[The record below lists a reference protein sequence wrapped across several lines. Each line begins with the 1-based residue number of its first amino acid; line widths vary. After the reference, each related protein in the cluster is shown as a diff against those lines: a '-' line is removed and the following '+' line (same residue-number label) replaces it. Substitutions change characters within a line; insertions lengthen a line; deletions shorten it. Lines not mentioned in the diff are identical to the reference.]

1 MFAHLRTLRLAA
13 WLGWQL
19 ETNWASPWLFA
30 LYMLVKP
37 VCGSLMLVCMFYAA
51 DQAARAGAV
60 PGIGRAG
67 IAPEF
72 LPYMYVSNACY
83 GLVGTV
89 MFGLSYAVVRD
100 REHYRMMKYV
110 YISPAHFQTYVLG
123 RGAARGAEGTIG
135 GVLNIT
141 VGLILFAQVRAAV
154 GIDVPWL
161 FLYLLVG
168 GMMLW
173 ACGMLL
179 AAACLNMSRNGM
191 FLSEGIAG
199 LVYLLIGALML
210 WACGMILA
218 AACLNM
224 SRNGMFLSE
233 GIAGVVYLLSGV
245 VFPLKALPEWIQ
257 AIGHSLP
264 TTYWL
269 EGMRRALM
277 GPVPEKLRGPLS
289 DWSNAQL
296 ALTLCATTAV
306 LVLAAQL
313 FWRWSERRAWRN
325 GKLEENAGV

>member
-1 MFAHLRTLRLAA
+1 MREHLRTLRLAA

-51 DQAARAGAV
+51 DAAAKSGAV
-60 PGIGRAG
+60 GVSGRAG
-67 IAPEF
+67 LAPAF
-72 LPYMYVSNACY
+72 LPFMYVSNACY

-100 REHYRMMKYV
+100 REHYRMLKYV
-110 YISPAHFQTYVLG
+110 YISPAHFQTYFLG
-123 RGAARGAEGTIG
+123 RGLARAAEGTVG
-135 GVLNIT
+135 GVLN
-141 VGLILFAQVRAAV
+141 VLAGLVLFAQVRDAV
-154 GIDVPWL
+154 DEIDWGWL
-161 FLYLLVG
+161 VVFL
-168 GMMLW
+168 
-173 ACGMLL
+173 A
-179 AAACLNMSRNGM
+179 
-191 FLSEGIAG
+191 
-199 LVYLLIGALML
+199 IGSVML

-233 GIAGVVYLLSGV
+233 GIAGLVYLLSGV
-245 VFPLKALPEWIQ
+245 VFPLGVLPVWVQ
-257 AIGHSLP
+257 WVGLSLP

-277 GPVPEKLRGPLS
+277 GPVPDQLHGPLS
-289 DWSNAQL
+289 GWTAGEL
-296 ALTLCATTAV
+296 ALMLAATTAV
-306 LVLAAQL
+306 LVVVAQL
-313 FWRWSERRAWRN
+313 FWRWSERRAWKL

>member
-1 MFAHLRTLRLAA
+1 MLAHLRTLRLAA

-37 VCGSLMLVCMFYAA
+37 VCGSLMLVCMFHAA
-51 DQAARAGAV
+51 DQAMKAGAV
-60 PGIGRAG
+60 PAAGRAG
-67 IAPEF
+67 LGPEF
-72 LPYMYVSNACY
+72 LAYMYVSNACY
-83 GLVGTV
+83 GFVGSI

-100 REHYRMMKYV
+100 REHYRMLKYI
-110 YISPAHFQTYVLG
+110 YISPAHFQTYFLG
-123 RGAARGAEGTIG
+123 RGAARGAEGIVG

-141 VGLILFAQVRAAV
+141 VGLILFEQVRAMV
-154 GIDVPWL
+154 GVGSIDVPWL
-161 FLYLLVG
+161 LVYLLIG
-168 GMMLW
+168 GVMLW

-199 LVYLLIGALML
+199 I
-210 WACGMILA
+210 
-218 AACLNM
+218 
-224 SRNGMFLSE
+224 
-233 GIAGVVYLLSGV
+233 VYLLSGV
-245 VFPLKALPEWIQ
+245 VFPLRALPEWVQPISL
-257 AIGHSLP
+257 SLP

-289 DWSNAQL
+289 DWSHEHL
-296 ALTLCATTAV
+296 ALVLLGTTAV

-313 FWRWSERRAWRN
+313 FWRWSERRAWRL